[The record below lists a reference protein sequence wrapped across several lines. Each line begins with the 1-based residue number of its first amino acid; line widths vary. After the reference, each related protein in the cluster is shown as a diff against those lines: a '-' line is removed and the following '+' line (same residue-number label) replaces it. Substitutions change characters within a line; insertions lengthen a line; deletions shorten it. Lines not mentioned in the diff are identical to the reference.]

1 MSNPFFSIVT
11 PVFNGETHIEETI
24 KSVLSQSIDDYEYTI
39 VDNMSTDNTRNI
51 INKYSS
57 NITKIISEKDD
68 GMYDALNKGFASSR
82 GKYFL
87 WLNSDDFLKNK
98 DVLKKVKNYLE
109 KNPHARW
116 IIGNTSFKYEKFD
129 FSLTFFPYQYPQAII
144 TSGFAHNCGWGFI
157 QQESTIFN
165 RKSFNDLGGF
175 DSNNKMAGDFHFWKK
190 LALKEK
196 LISVNISIGVQRK
209 WEGQLQN
216 NLDFYFKEINKKKCK
231 FPILKI
237 FRFVYSFVLY
247 IKFLIFK

>member
-129 FSLTFFPYQYPQAII
+129 FSLTFFNTSLFFKKSSEFNQRKYLPLDDAKPLFKASYIPSSFSDII
-144 TSGFAHNCGWGFI
+144 FVILEEYLLIIFLVLSVDML
-157 QQESTIFN
+157 STI
-165 RKSFNDLGGF
+165 
-175 DSNNKMAGDFHFWKK
+175 
-190 LALKEK
+190 
-196 LISVNISIGVQRK
+196 
-209 WEGQLQN
+209 
-216 NLDFYFKEINKKKCK
+216 
-231 FPILKI
+231 
-237 FRFVYSFVLY
+237 VYS
-247 IKFLIFK
+247 